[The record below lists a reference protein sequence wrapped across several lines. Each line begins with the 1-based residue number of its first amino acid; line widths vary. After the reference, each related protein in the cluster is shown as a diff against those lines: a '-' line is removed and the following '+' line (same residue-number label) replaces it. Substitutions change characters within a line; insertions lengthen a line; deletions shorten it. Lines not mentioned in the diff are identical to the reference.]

1 MRGDGVYLLVMLRT
15 RGVPDAGLAR
25 LLSLRRTWLG
35 RAPALDGFVP
45 DGRLHFAR
53 WLIAHERLSG

>member
-1 MRGDGVYLLVMLRT
+1 MHADGLYLLIVLRT

-25 LLSLRRTWLG
+25 LLSLRRAWLS

-53 WLIAHERLSG
+53 WLIAHGRLSG